1 MAELDMSETISAFHA
16 QRPRL
21 LQEHGPAWVV
31 FVGAD
36 FKGAFKE
43 FDAAAAF
50 ALDKFAD
57 AQFLIRHTEEHI
69 PHVPLVVVEAA

>member
-1 MAELDMSETISAFHA
+1 MAELDMSETIAAFHA

-21 LQEHGPAWVV
+21 LKEHGPSWVV

-43 FDAAAAF
+43 FDEAATF
-50 ALDKFAD
+50 ALDKLGD
-57 AQFLIRHTEEHI
+57 TQFLIRHTEEHI

>member
-1 MAELDMSETISAFHA
+1 MAKLDMSEAISAFHA

-21 LQEHGPAWVV
+21 FQEHGPSWVV
-31 FVGAD
+31 FVGAE

-43 FDAAAAF
+43 FDDAASF
-50 ALDKFAD
+50 ALASLSH
-57 AQFLIRHTEEHI
+57 AQFLIRHTEEHV

>member
-1 MAELDMSETISAFHA
+1 MAELDMSEAIAAFHA

-21 LQEHGPAWVV
+21 LQEHGPSWVI

-36 FKGAFKE
+36 LKGSFKE
-43 FDAAAAF
+43 FDEAASF
-50 ALDKFAD
+50 AIDKLGD
-57 AQFLIRHTEEHI
+57 AQFLIRHTEEHV

>member
-1 MAELDMSETISAFHA
+1 MAELDMSEAISAFHA

-21 LQEHGPAWVV
+21 LTEYGPSWVV

-43 FDAAAAF
+43 FDGAATF
-50 ALDKFAD
+50 ALDKLSD
-57 AQFLIRHTEEHI
+57 VQFLIRHTEEHI
-69 PHVPLVVVEAA
+69 PHVPLVVVEAT

>member
-1 MAELDMSETISAFHA
+1 MAELDMSEAIAAFHA
-16 QRPRL
+16 QRARL
-21 LQEHGPAWVV
+21 LQEHGPSWVI

-36 FKGAFKE
+36 LKGSFKE
-43 FDAAAAF
+43 FDDAATF
-50 ALDKFAD
+50 ALDKLGD

>member
-1 MAELDMSETISAFHA
+1 MAELDMSEAISAFHA

-21 LQEHGPAWVV
+21 LQEHGPSWVI
-31 FVGAD
+31 FVGSE

-43 FDAAAAF
+43 FDAAATF
-50 ALDKFAD
+50 ALNTLSD

>member
-1 MAELDMSETISAFHA
+1 MAELDMSEAISAFHA

-21 LQEHGPAWVV
+21 LQDHGPSWVV
-31 FVGAD
+31 FVGPD
-36 FKGAFKE
+36 FKGAFKD

-50 ALDKFAD
+50 ALEKFAD

>member
-1 MAELDMSETISAFHA
+1 MAELDMSEAISTFQA

-21 LQEHGPAWVV
+21 LQEHGPSWVV
-31 FVGAD
+31 FVGRE

-43 FDAAAAF
+43 FDQAAAF
-50 ALDKFAD
+50 ALDKFND

>member
-1 MAELDMSETISAFHA
+1 MAELDMSEAISAFHE

-21 LQEHGPAWVV
+21 LQEHGPSWVV

-36 FKGAFKE
+36 FKGSFKE
-43 FDAAAAF
+43 FDDAASF
-50 ALDKFAD
+50 ALTTLGDT
-57 AQFLIRHTEEHI
+57 QFLIRHTEEHI

>member
-1 MAELDMSETISAFHA
+1 MAELDMSETIAAFHA

-21 LQEHGPAWVV
+21 LQEQGPSWVV

-43 FDAAAAF
+43 FDEAASF
-50 ALDKFAD
+50 ALEKFGD

-69 PHVPLVVVEAA
+69 PQVPLVVVEAA

>member
-21 LQEHGPAWVV
+21 LREHGPAWVV
-31 FVGAD
+31 FVGNEC
-36 FKGAFKE
+36 KGAFKD
-43 FDAAAAF
+43 FDAAATF
-50 ALDKFAD
+50 ALDNFPD
-57 AQFLIRHTEEHI
+57 AQFLIRHTEEHV

>member
-1 MAELDMSETISAFHA
+1 MAELDMSEAISAFHA

-21 LQEHGPAWVV
+21 LQEHGPSWVV

-36 FKGAFKE
+36 FKGLFKE
-43 FDAAAAF
+43 FDDAATF
-50 ALDKFAD
+50 ALANLGDT
-57 AQFLIRHTEEHI
+57 QFLIRHTEEHI

>member
-1 MAELDMSETISAFHA
+1 MAELDMSEAISAFHA

-21 LQEHGPAWVV
+21 LQEHGPSWAV
-31 FVGAD
+31 FVGPE

-43 FDAAAAF
+43 FDDAANF
-50 ALDKFAD
+50 ALNQFSD

>member
-1 MAELDMSETISAFHA
+1 MAELDMSEAISAFHV

-21 LQEHGPAWVV
+21 LQEHGPSWVV
-31 FVGAD
+31 FVGTD
-36 FKGAFKE
+36 FKGSFKE
-43 FDAAAAF
+43 FDEAASF
-50 ALDKFAD
+50 ALGKFAD

>member
-1 MAELDMSETISAFHA
+1 MAELDMSEAISAYHA

-21 LQEHGPAWVV
+21 LQEHGPSWVV

-36 FKGAFKE
+36 FKGSFKE
-43 FDAAAAF
+43 FDDAASF
-50 ALDKFAD
+50 ALEKFSA

>member
-1 MAELDMSETISAFHA
+1 MAELDMSETISAFPA

-21 LQEHGPAWVV
+21 LREHGPAWVV
-31 FVGAD
+31 FVGSE

-43 FDAAAAF
+43 FDEAATY
-50 ALDKFAD
+50 ALSKLSDE
-57 AQFLIRHTEEHI
+57 QFLIRHTEEHI